1 MLNFESL
8 KYVIYRIFFA
18 KQLNIDL
25 RFMFKDF
32 NRYMFILLSDFILHW
47 FVLNTE
53 TFVSMETFS
62 KLTKI
67 KLFKNYFS
75 KQIIKD
81 NFVEHLDLKLKI
93 VLKKIKQL
101 KK

>member
-1 MLNFESL
+1 MRNFESL

-25 RFMFKDF
+25 RFVFKYF
-32 NRYMFILLSDFILHW
+32 NRYMFILSDYILVW

-53 TFVSMETFS
+53 TFVSMETFF
-62 KLTKI
+62 KI
-67 KLFKNYFS
+67 NKHETFLKLFLKANYKRKFCR
-75 KQIIKD
+75 I
-81 NFVEHLDLKLKI
+81 FRFKI
-93 VLKKIKQL
+93 ENSTKKIKQL